1 MSKSNTFEA
10 DFLALVFLNTNIALV
25 GDATGLRGSSAAGDL
40 YFALHSAD
48 PGEGGDQQTSEVS
61 YTGYARAAVPRTP
74 VGFTLTGS
82 TITPTSNVE
91 FPVATAGSVTA
102 THFSVGTSSAGAGKI
117 LYKGA
122 LTPNIPISAGITPRV
137 TTATS
142 ITED

>member
-61 YTGYARAAVPRTP
+61 YPCGLHPYGQHDHAHVQRRVPRGDG
-74 VGFTLTGS
+74 GFRDG
-82 TITPTSNVE
+82 
-91 FPVATAGSVTA
+91 
-102 THFSVGTSSAGAGKI
+102 H
-117 LYKGA
+117 A
-122 LTPNIPISAGITPRV
+122 LLRWHVLRWSWENPLQGRAN
-137 TTATS
+137 
-142 ITED
+142 TEYPDQRGYHSEGHDGYLHHRGLSPQG